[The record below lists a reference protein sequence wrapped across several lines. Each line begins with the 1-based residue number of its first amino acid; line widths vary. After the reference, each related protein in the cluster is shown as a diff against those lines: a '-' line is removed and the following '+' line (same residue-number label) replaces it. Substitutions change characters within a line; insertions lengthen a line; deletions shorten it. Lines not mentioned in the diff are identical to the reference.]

1 MNHRASR
8 TTLVQ
13 RQKAQRRNGECPD
26 QVRALCDASEPVH
39 RLLQQARQHLGALL
53 NTPDS
58 NTLYIYWKQS

>member
-39 RLLQQARQHLGALL
+39 RLLQ
-53 NTPDS
+53 
-58 NTLYIYWKQS
+58 